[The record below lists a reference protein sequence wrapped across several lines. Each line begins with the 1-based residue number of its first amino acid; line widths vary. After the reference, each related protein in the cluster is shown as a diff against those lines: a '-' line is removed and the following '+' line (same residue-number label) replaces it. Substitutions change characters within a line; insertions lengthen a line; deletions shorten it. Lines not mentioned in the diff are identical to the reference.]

1 MSLDDSN
8 GGRPAPPIPKA
19 ADLLTPQPLPI
30 PNGLTYSTVP
40 PSLQD
45 AENDYE
51 TEAISGG
58 RVGLNTG
65 PRLVAMTGLGSFWG
79 FALGAYLGGR
89 QSGLQYL
96 AENAHKLP
104 TTVQGWYFYHK
115 TKNYRVALGGIKRGA
130 RYALRTGGLCF
141 VYGALEAG
149 LDDVRGEADLF
160 NSVASG
166 VGSGA
171 IFAALSK
178 CILWEN
184 MFLLLTR
191 GFFSKII
198 PSKFSFFAGARCSFW
213 VDSRWTF
220 GYSSVPR
227 GQSSKVLDTAK
238 VYIVI
243 LKPLKKEEEKAR
255 WSVRSTHV
263 ERMLQPLLF
272 GSKWRDKKVLAHMF
286 SIPMLLQLSWAR
298 HSPHFL
304 SFIDKRIRMP
314 SSICWKRITKLSIDR
329 RNVYGPFFLFWIAT
343 AFWDEAK
350 RSTLSFQLNRC
361 SILCNVQHCPIYT

>member
-8 GGRPAPPIPKA
+8 GGRPVPPIPKA

-243 LKPLKKEEEKAR
+243 LKPLKKIGK
-255 WSVRSTHV
+255 SKMVRAFYS
-263 ERMLQPLLF
+263 
-272 GSKWRDKKVLAHMF
+272 
-286 SIPMLLQLSWAR
+286 
-298 HSPHFL
+298 
-304 SFIDKRIRMP
+304 
-314 SSICWKRITKLSIDR
+314 CWEDAPT
-329 RNVYGPFFLFWIAT
+329 PFVW
-343 AFWDEAK
+343 
-350 RSTLSFQLNRC
+350 Q
-361 SILCNVQHCPIYT
+361 